1 MTDVD
6 IEGLRQ
12 RQPRFKRKKEK
23 GTFTA
28 VGPNLV
34 VSLDGH
40 DKLMGFQKSTFPLA
54 IYGCLDTNSRK
65 ILFLKV
71 WTSNSNPI
79 FVGWWY
85 FEYLYK
91 SKILSNYIRIDKGTE
106 TATLSTMHA
115 HLSSL
120 QTDVLTE
127 DEACELEIGPSTSN
141 QVSSF
146 S

>member
-28 VGPNLV
+28 VGPNWV

-40 DKLMGFQKSTFPLA
+40 DKLMSFQKSTFPLA

-71 WTSNSNPI
+71 WIPTVI
-79 FVGWWY
+79 QFLLGGG
-85 FEYLYK
+85 
-91 SKILSNYIRIDKGTE
+91 ILSIFTKARYFQII
-106 TATLSTMHA
+106 
-115 HLSSL
+115 
-120 QTDVLTE
+120 
-127 DEACELEIGPSTSN
+127 
-141 QVSSF
+141 
-146 S
+146 